1 MNNWFTVKV
10 KYTKQLDNGSLK
22 RVSEPYLLAAMTF
35 TDAEARIY
43 EELGQIIRGEFNVVG
58 ITRTEIHDIFAYDD
72 VDLWYKVKI
81 KYESADADSE
91 KAKKV
96 TQNFLVSANSVK
108 EAYERIKESL
118 STLLVDFEIPSIMVS
133 PIVEIFPY
141 AENLDKEIS
150 RTPIEKVEVEEEEE
164 DNSAKGGGVFSSSG
178 SDVDDEDENSD
189 EDEDESE
196 IEDST
201 DED

>member
-1 MNNWFTVKV
+1 M
-10 KYTKQLDNGSLK
+10 
-22 RVSEPYLLAAMTF
+22 
-35 TDAEARIY
+35 
-43 EELGQIIRGEFNVVG
+43 
-58 ITRTEIHDIFAYDD
+58 
-72 VDLWYKVKI
+72 
-81 KYESADADSE
+81 
-91 KAKKV
+91 
-96 TQNFLVSANSVK
+96 VSANSVK

-164 DNSAKGGGVFSSSG
+164 DNSSKGGGVFSSSG

-189 EDEDESE
+189 EDEDEDESE

>member
-10 KYTKQLDNGSLK
+10 KYTKQLDNGALK